1 MNIDRS
7 TVFGQRVERRLR
19 EEKIIWLTTLDQDS
33 TPQPRPVWFLWD
45 GENELLMYSRP
56 ETHKLRHIERHS
68 RVSLNFDGDGQ
79 GGDIVVFTGEARIQK
94 DGAPAHEVEAYA
106 EKYRELFPRINH
118 TPETFAELYSVPL
131 RVRLTGLRGH

>member
-7 TVFGQRVERRLR
+7 TEFGRRVERRLR
-19 EEKIIWLTTLDQDS
+19 EEKIIWLTTLDQES

-45 GENELLMYSRP
+45 GEDELLMYSRP
-56 ETHKLRHIERHS
+56 NTHKLRHIERHP

-79 GGDIVVFTGEARIQK
+79 GEDIVVFTGEATIQENET
-94 DGAPAHEVEAYA
+94 PADEVTGYV
-106 EKYRELFPRINH
+106 EKYRELLPRINL
-118 TPETFAELYSVPL
+118 TAEEFAHLYSVPV